1 MRPLLAVTD
10 ISTGEFADVFDRDI
24 LLLLH
29 LFCNE
34 PVYEHERAS
43 INNIYHDIYD
53 GSYLRTSYPD
63 EI

>member
-1 MRPLLAVTD
+1 MRPLFTVTD
-10 ISTGEFADVFDRDI
+10 ISASELADVFNRDVQ
-24 LLLLH
+24 LSLY

-53 GSYLRTSYPD
+53 GSYLRASYPD